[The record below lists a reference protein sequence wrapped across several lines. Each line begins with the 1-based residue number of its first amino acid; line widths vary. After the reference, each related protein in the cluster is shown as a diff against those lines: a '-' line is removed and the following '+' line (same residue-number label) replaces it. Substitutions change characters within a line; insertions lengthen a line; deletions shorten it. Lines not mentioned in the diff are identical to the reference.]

1 MVHLAGYV
9 DQLPD
14 VEGLASGWVP
24 ATELEQDGALYCEG
38 GLGCTIYPHGYGED
52 SLALHAK
59 VVEEVDGS
67 HRELCPSVH
76 DCGVVP
82 VPAWFVSVMV
92 EPGQGDTEL
101 CICLSVQCDLHRV
114 SGAKVRLSLQP
125 WI

>member
-1 MVHLAGYV
+1 MG
-9 DQLPD
+9 
-14 VEGLASGWVP
+14 
-24 ATELEQDGALYCEG
+24 
-38 GLGCTIYPHGYGED
+38 
-52 SLALHAK
+52 
-59 VVEEVDGS
+59 GS

-114 SGAKVRLSLQP
+114 SGAEVRLSLQP
-125 WI
+125 AMDMRMNMVRQGDGADRRAGVFGDGSNDGEEVCS